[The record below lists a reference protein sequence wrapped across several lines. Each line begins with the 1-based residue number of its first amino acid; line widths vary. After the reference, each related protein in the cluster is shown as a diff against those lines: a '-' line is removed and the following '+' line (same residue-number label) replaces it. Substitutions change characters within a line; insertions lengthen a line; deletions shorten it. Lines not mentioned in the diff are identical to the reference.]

1 MTPHKGFFIIGFAK
15 HDTKGVSSLIY
26 NHLWINEITVGLT
39 LNT

>member
-1 MTPHKGFFIIGFAK
+1 MTPDKGFLIIDFAK

-26 NHLWINEITVGLT
+26 NHLWINEITVRLT